1 MTINWE
7 NITVTDN
14 SPELPDFDLC
24 FELHDGWMDD
34 TQANAS
40 LPDSDDYEDDIDVV
54 IDSDD
59 DIDFDDIDFDEP
71 SESDLEA
78 IEAGDVVW
86 ID

>member
-14 SPELPDFDLC
+14 SPELPDFDLQ

-40 LPDSDDYEDDIDVV
+40 LPDDHDDDIDVV

-59 DIDFDDIDFDEP
+59 DIDYDDIDFDEP
-71 SESDLEA
+71 SESDLEL
-78 IEAGDVVW
+78 IESGDVVW

>member
-14 SPELPDFDLC
+14 SPEVPDFDLV

-40 LPDSDDYEDDIDVV
+40 LPDDHDDDIDVV

-59 DIDFDDIDFDEP
+59 DIDYDDIDFDEP
-71 SESDLEA
+71 SEADLEL
-78 IEAGDVVW
+78 IESGDVVW

>member
-7 NITVTDN
+7 NITVTDTCN
-14 SPELPDFDLC
+14 ELPDFDLQ

-34 TQANAS
+34 NAS
-40 LPDSDDYEDDIDVV
+40 PHDSDDYEDGIDVV

-59 DIDFDDIDFDEP
+59 DIDYDDIDFDEP
-71 SESDLEA
+71 SESDLNA

>member
-1 MTINWE
+1 MTINWD

-24 FELHDGWMDD
+24 FELHDGWMDGD
-34 TQANAS
+34 AS
-40 LPDSDDYEDDIDVV
+40 PHDSDDYDDDIDVV

>member
-14 SPELPDFDLC
+14 SPEVPDFDLV

>member
-1 MTINWE
+1 MTINWD

-14 SPELPDFDLC
+14 SPELPDFDLQ

-34 TQANAS
+34 PHANAS
-40 LPDSDDYEDDIDVV
+40 PHDFDDYDDDIDVV
-54 IDSDD
+54 IDSD
-59 DIDFDDIDFDEP
+59 IDYTEIDFDEP
-71 SESDLEA
+71 SESDLDA

>member
-14 SPELPDFDLC
+14 SPEVPDFDLV

-34 TQANAS
+34 PYANAS
-40 LPDSDDYEDDIDVV
+40 PHDSDDYDDDIDVV
-54 IDSDD
+54 IDSDVD
-59 DIDFDDIDFDEP
+59 YTEIDFDEP
-71 SESDLEA
+71 SESDLAA

>member
-1 MTINWE
+1 MTINWN

-14 SPELPDFDLC
+14 SPEVPDFDLV

-40 LPDSDDYEDDIDVV
+40 LPDDHDDDIDVV
-54 IDSDD
+54 IDSD
-59 DIDFDDIDFDEP
+59 IDYDDIDFDEP
-71 SESDLEA
+71 SEADLEL
-78 IEAGDVVW
+78 IESGDVVW

>member
-14 SPELPDFDLC
+14 SPELPDFALQ
-24 FELHDGWMDD
+24 FELHDGWMHD

-40 LPDSDDYEDDIDVV
+40 LPDDHEDDIDVV

-59 DIDFDDIDFDEP
+59 YIDYDDIDFDEP
-71 SESDLEA
+71 SESDLEL
-78 IEAGDVVW
+78 IESGDVVW